1 VRLIVRYIE
10 SKSVQQSI
18 FDGSVATIGRGT
30 DQVIQIADRRL
41 PLAHSVLSVNAG
53 KLTLSAS
60 GEHRF
65 SVNGLLS
72 KRSLL
77 VAGDEVDISGHQLR
91 ILPGET
97 DAEYV
102 VEVERSTEQVEPLQ
116 NRFTTRIA
124 EVGLPERGI
133 AWALFLVIFAIGLI
147 IPAAGF
153 FMGKDTLEILRS
165 SPLPDDGV
173 WLTGDLHQTHAFMGD
188 DCSYC
193 HKEAFTQTRDEDC
206 LTCHLSINHH
216 FDTEVFGQSYGVG
229 EECGDCHKEHSAT
242 DGITRED
249 QEVCTT
255 CHEDLEGNGFTGTD
269 LLAATDFLDDHPTF
283 KVSVDEYGEDEQWHR
298 RRVDI
303 WDESLVETSNLKFPH
318 DVHLSEDG
326 INGLEGKIVM
336 ECEDCH
342 SPEKGGLKMRPVT
355 MEQHCAD
362 CHQLTFDPSTPDR
375 VVPHGSPP
383 DLMRTLRE
391 YYAYQFIS
399 RDQPKPEVASNVQ
412 LEMPISRDVRRPGQ
426 RARTQ
431 SISDLIAETQIDNS
445 KPLTQQASDFIEAR
459 VNDAAE
465 NLFEKQT
472 CTICHEITE
481 VEDLAVPWQV
491 TPVHLNSSWMPLSVF
506 SHSSHKNMQCD
517 GCHDAEFSSDAGD
530 ILMPDIG
537 SCRSCHGGEDA
548 DNLLQSSCI
557 ACHEFHLETGKPMG
571 ELIKTEQLDSAQ

>member
-1 VRLIVRYIE
+1 MRLIVRYIE

-41 PLAHSVLSVNAG
+41 PLAHSALSVNAG

-133 AWALFLVIFAIGLI
+133 AWALFLVIFSIGLI

-216 FDTEVFGQSYGVG
+216 FDTEVFGQSYGIG
-229 EECGDCHKEHSAT
+229 EECGDCH
-242 DGITRED
+242 
-249 QEVCTT
+249 
-255 CHEDLEGNGFTGTD
+255 
-269 LLAATDFLDDHPTF
+269 
-283 KVSVDEYGEDEQWHR
+283 
-298 RRVDI
+298 
-303 WDESLVETSNLKFPH
+303 
-318 DVHLSEDG
+318 
-326 INGLEGKIVM
+326 
-336 ECEDCH
+336 
-342 SPEKGGLKMRPVT
+342 
-355 MEQHCAD
+355 
-362 CHQLTFDPSTPDR
+362 
-375 VVPHGSPP
+375 
-383 DLMRTLRE
+383 
-391 YYAYQFIS
+391 
-399 RDQPKPEVASNVQ
+399 
-412 LEMPISRDVRRPGQ
+412 
-426 RARTQ
+426 
-431 SISDLIAETQIDNS
+431 
-445 KPLTQQASDFIEAR
+445 
-459 VNDAAE
+459 
-465 NLFEKQT
+465 
-472 CTICHEITE
+472 
-481 VEDLAVPWQV
+481 
-491 TPVHLNSSWMPLSVF
+491 
-506 SHSSHKNMQCD
+506 
-517 GCHDAEFSSDAGD
+517 
-530 ILMPDIG
+530 
-537 SCRSCHGGEDA
+537 
-548 DNLLQSSCI
+548 
-557 ACHEFHLETGKPMG
+557 
-571 ELIKTEQLDSAQ
+571 